1 MKRKTFLLI
10 AAGLFLV
17 LALIIGG
24 RIDYNDSHPTS
35 VPVQDS
41 VLEYN
46 DFAVGVSILSD
57 DTLTVD
63 QLYVMVKKIAE
74 MSKHQRSELIY
85 NTDREVWDTVYVSQL
100 YATYKMNPEFYDS
113 LND

>member
-1 MKRKTFLLI
+1 MKRKTFFLI

-24 RIDYNDSHPTS
+24 RIDYNDSHPTI

-41 VLEYN
+41 VIECN
-46 DFAVGVSILSD
+46 DFTVGVTILSD
-57 DTLTVD
+57 DTLTVN
-63 QLYVMVKKIAE
+63 QLYVMAKKITE
-74 MSKHQRSELIY
+74 MSKHQLSELIY

-100 YATYKMNPEFYDS
+100 YTTYKMNPSFYDS
-113 LND
+113 LDN